1 PATNMTFGQALGP
14 AQLNATATVNGVPV
28 PGTFVYTPGA
38 GTVPPT
44 GQNFALSVTFT
55 PTDTADYNTVTSLS
69 DVHVDPATPLIPG
82 PPAADIID
90 GTPLSATQ
98 LNATA
103 NVPGTFV
110 YTPAAGTVLPPG
122 QHQALGVVFTPT
134 DLTDYNVTGATVF
147 LNVNYGPAAKL
158 AFLQQPRGTSSNTPI
173 SPAVRVAVEEA
184 ARRVPPT
191 DTSPGTLA
199 PTRGR

>member
-1 PATNMTFGQALGP
+1 GP
-14 AQLNATATVNGVPV
+14 AQLNATATVNGVAV

-55 PTDTADYNTVTSLS
+55 PTDTADYNTVTALS
-69 DVHVDPATPLIPG
+69 DVDVDPATPVITWPT
-82 PPAADIID
+82 PADIID

-103 NVPGTFV
+103 NVPGTFT
-110 YTPAAGTVLPPG
+110 YTPAAGTVLSPG
-122 QHQALGVVFTPT
+122 QNQALGVVFTPT

-158 AFLQQPRGTSSNTPI
+158 AFLQQPIGTSSGTAI
-173 SPAVRVAVEEA
+173 SPAVRVAVRGSA
-184 ARRVPPT
+184 GSPLPGRPSTPARGPTKSRSLPVRV
-191 DTSPGTLA
+191 D
-199 PTRGR
+199 